1 MNYFNSQ
8 RGFTLIEA
16 MVVTAIIGIMAA
28 IAVPSIRAWVPRY
41 QARSV
46 KRDIV
51 SQMQLGRMRA
61 IGNGHNFYLD
71 FDHDNDGDVAAGLY
85 TCYLDTDDDGAGG
98 ELNNG
103 AGENEYRQ
111 SQTAFPATDGGVP
124 VVRLPAHVIFGVT
137 ADVTS
142 PVPNG
147 GAIGDG
153 VTFNGDRAIFRPSG
167 RGQPGT
173 VYIHSDRNENFAIT
187 VNILGRIIVRKWN
200 GTAWQ

>member
-16 MVVTAIIGIMAA
+16 MVVVAIIGVMAA

-41 QARSV
+41 QVRSV

-51 SQMQLGRMRA
+51 SAMQLGRMRA
-61 IGNGHNFYLD
+61 IGTGHNFYLD

-124 VVRLPAHVIFGVT
+124 VVRLPGHVSFG
-137 ADVTS
+137 ADAG
-142 PVPNG
+142 VPSVG
-147 GAIGDG
+147 GGGVGDG
-153 VTFNGDRAIFRPSG
+153 VTFNGDRAVFRPSG
-167 RGQPGT
+167 RGQMGT
-173 VYIHSDRNENFAIT
+173 VYIRSDRGENFAIS